1 VSGYPPRVA
10 PDNRRD
16 DPADDAAVSVV
27 EEPPGKYIEGDGDEP
42 GVGASDEGDAVVEA
56 PSKKTKKHSH
66 TRTAIEWVIVLGAAV
81 SVALILRTFVLSAF
95 YIPSGSME
103 PTLDVGD
110 RVLVNKLSYKLHDV
124 NRGDVVVF
132 ERPPG
137 ESDSS
142 IKDLIKRVIGL
153 PGETVEGHEGVVYIC
168 EQTCETPS
176 QEGRPLTEGYV
187 NPACRTNTDADF
199 GPVQLSGDQVWVMG
213 DNRCGSSDSRVFGPI
228 ETDTIVGRAFVI
240 VYPLTDMGWL

>member
-1 VSGYPPRVA
+1 MA
-10 PDNRRD
+10 PDDRRD

-27 EEPPGKYIEGDGDEP
+27 DVPPGNYVDGTGDRPPVDGTKP
-42 GVGASDEGDAVVEA
+42 GVDADDDGAVDGSSTK
-56 PSKKTKKHSH
+56 PKKHSH
-66 TRTAIEWVIVLGAAV
+66 VRTTVEWVIVLGAAIA
-81 SVALILRTFVLSAF
+81 VALILRTFVLSAF

-110 RVLVNKLSYKLHDV
+110 RVLVNKLSYNMHDV
-124 NRGDVVVF
+124 NRGDVIVF

-153 PGETVEGHEGVVYIC
+153 PGETVEGHDGVVYVC
-168 EQTCETPS
+168 ETACTTPS

-187 NPACRTNTDADF
+187 NPVCRSNTDADF
-199 GPVQLSGDQVWVMG
+199 GPIQLSGSQAWVMG

-240 VYPLTDMGWL
+240 VYPLTDLGWL

>member
-1 VSGYPPRVA
+1 MSGYPPRVA
-10 PDNRRD
+10 PGNRRE

-27 EEPPGKYIEGDGDEP
+27 DEPPGDYIEVDVDEQAVRDSDDGDD
-42 GVGASDEGDAVVEA
+42 GV
-56 PSKKTKKHSH
+56 PPKKQKKHSRV
-66 TRTAIEWVIVLGAAV
+66 RTVVEWVIVLGAAIA
-81 SVALILRTFVLSAF
+81 VALILRTFVLSAF

-110 RVLVNKLSYKLHDV
+110 RVLVNKLSYKMHDV
-124 NRGDVVVF
+124 NRGDVIVF

-137 ESDSS
+137 ETDSS
-142 IKDLIKRVIGL
+142 IKDLIKRVIAL
-153 PGETVEGHEGVVYIC
+153 PGETVEGHDGVVYVC
-168 EQTCETPS
+168 ESACTTPS

-187 NPACRTNTDADF
+187 NPVCRTNTDADF
-199 GPVQLSGDQVWVMG
+199 GPIPLTDSQVWVMG

-240 VYPLTDMGWL
+240 VYPLSDLGWL

>member
-1 VSGYPPRVA
+1 MA
-10 PDNRRD
+10 PDNRRE

-27 EEPPGKYIEGDGDEP
+27 DEPPGDYIELDDDERAMRDGDDGDG
-42 GVGASDEGDAVVEA
+42 VVDAA
-56 PSKKTKKHSH
+56 KKPKQHSH
-66 TRTAIEWVIVLGAAV
+66 VRTAVEWVIVLGAAIA
-81 SVALILRTFVLSAF
+81 VALILRTFVLSAF

-110 RVLVNKLSYKLHDV
+110 RVLVNKLSYKMHDV

-132 ERPPG
+132 DRPPG
-137 ESDSS
+137 ETDSS
-142 IKDLIKRVIGL
+142 IKDLIKRVIAL
-153 PGETVEGHEGVVYIC
+153 PGETVEGVDGVVYIC
-168 EQTCETPS
+168 EQACTTPS

-187 NPACRTNTDADF
+187 NENCRTNTDADF
-199 GPVQLSGDQVWVMG
+199 GPVQLSNGQAWVMG

-240 VYPLTDMGWL
+240 VYPLTDLGWL